1 MIGKWTDLPNAPD
14 GFRSKPS
21 ANHIDRDSHDGHEIA
36 SPDKFTREEMPMKT
50 TTKWWFNFLIVSIGT
65 VAVNFASLAAAVG
78 SGLSHMYD
86 HPTGS
91 QSVIEALPLVLP
103 PANLLL
109 SIASVIWRPSASW
122 AWGLL
127 CGSIFALGILLLF
140 INR

>member
-1 MIGKWTDLPNAPD
+1 
-14 GFRSKPS
+14 
-21 ANHIDRDSHDGHEIA
+21 
-36 SPDKFTREEMPMKT
+36 MKT

-65 VAVNFASLAAAVG
+65 VAVNFASLAAAIG

-86 HPTGS
+86 PPTGR
-91 QSVIEALPLVLP
+91 QAVTEALPLALL

-109 SIASVIWRPSASW
+109 SIASLTWRPRASW

-127 CGSIFALGILLLF
+127 CGSIVAFGILLPY

>member
-91 QSVIEALPLVLP
+91 QSVIEALPLVLDGQFM
-103 PANLLL
+103 ATATL
-109 SIASVIWRPSASW
+109 IVCYCCI
-122 AWGLL
+122 
-127 CGSIFALGILLLF
+127 ILNNF
-140 INR
+140 NRCCLNGDYIKACI